1 MSDITTVW
9 LDDGSAGD
17 WQIAQG
23 DLLNGNDLYT
33 AIYISLFTDRL
44 ARDDDD
50 LDGGSDR
57 RGWWG
62 DAGESVPIGSRLW
75 LLRRQKL
82 TTAVAIKAEDFANEA
97 VQWLIDDGVVSAIT
111 TTAQIIYPRT
121 LVLTLNYQEPGKANA
136 NVKFAWVW
144 ES

>member
-1 MSDITTVW
+1 MTDITTVW
-9 LDDGSAGD
+9 RADGTAGD
-17 WQIAQG
+17 WQVALG
-23 DLLNGNDLYT
+23 DLQNGSDLNT

-44 ARDDDD
+44 AREDDD
-50 LDGGSDR
+50 LDGSADR

-62 DAGESVPIGSRLW
+62 DDGESEPIGSRLW

-82 TTAVAIKAEDFANEA
+82 TTAVAMKAEDYANEA
-97 VQWLIDDGVVSAIT
+97 VSWLMTDGVVSGIN

-121 LVLTLNYQEPGKANA
+121 LVLTLNYQEPGKDKV

-144 ES
+144 EQ

>member
-17 WQIAQG
+17 WQAVQG
-23 DLLNGNDLYT
+23 DLLSGSDLAT
-33 AIYISLFTDRL
+33 AIYISLFTDRQ

-50 LDGGSDR
+50 LDGNSDR

-62 DAGESVPIGSRLW
+62 DLGEDVPIGSRLW

-82 TTAVAIKAEDFANEA
+82 TTAVAIKAEDFANES

-121 LVLTLNYQEPGKANA
+121 LVLTLNYQEPGKDKT

>member
-1 MSDITTVW
+1 MTDITTVW
-9 LDDGSAGD
+9 RADGTAGD
-17 WQIAQG
+17 WRVAQG
-23 DLLNGNDLYT
+23 DLQNGSDLNT

-44 ARDDDD
+44 AREDDD
-50 LDGGSDR
+50 LDGNADR

-82 TTAVAIKAEDFANEA
+82 TTAVAMKAEDYANEA
-97 VQWLIDDGVVSAIT
+97 VSWLMTDGVVSGINT
-111 TTAQIIYPRT
+111 TVQIIYPRT
-121 LVLTLNYQEPGKANA
+121 LVLTLNYQEPGKDKA

-144 ES
+144 EQ

>member
-9 LDDGSAGD
+9 LDDGSVGD
-17 WQIAQG
+17 WQVAQG

-50 LDGGSDR
+50 LDGSSDR

-62 DAGESVPIGSRLW
+62 DDGESVPIGSRLW

-144 ES
+144 EQ

>member
-1 MSDITTVW
+1 MTDITTVW
-9 LDDGSAGD
+9 RADGTAGD

-23 DLLNGNDLYT
+23 DLQSGSDLST
-33 AIYISLFTDRL
+33 AIYISLFTDRQ

-50 LDGGSDR
+50 LDGSDR

-62 DAGESVPIGSRLW
+62 DSGESVPIGSRLW

-97 VQWLIDDGVVSAIT
+97 VSWLIEDGVVSAIS
-111 TTAQIIYPRT
+111 TTAQMIYPRT
-121 LVLTLNYQEPGKANA
+121 LVLTLTYQEPGKDKA

-144 ES
+144 EQ

>member
-9 LDDGSAGD
+9 LADGSAGD
-17 WQIAQG
+17 WQVGQG
-23 DLLNGNDLYT
+23 DLQNGSDLST

-50 LDGGSDR
+50 LDGSRDR

-62 DAGESVPIGSRLW
+62 DAGERVAIGSRLW

-82 TTAVAIKAEDFANEA
+82 TPAVAVKAEDYANEA
-97 VQWLIDDGVVSAIT
+97 VRWLIDDGVVSAIS

-121 LVLTLNYQEPGKANA
+121 LILTLNYQEPGKDKA

-144 ES
+144 EQ

>member
-17 WQIAQG
+17 WQVMQG

-33 AIYISLFTDRL
+33 AIYISLFTDRQ

-50 LDGGSDR
+50 LDGSRDR

-62 DAGESVPIGSRLW
+62 DLGEDVPIGSRLW

-97 VQWLIDDGVVSAIT
+97 VRWLIDDGVVSAIT

-121 LVLTLNYQEPGKANA
+121 FVLTLNYQEPGEDKA

>member
-1 MSDITTVW
+1 M
-9 LDDGSAGD
+9 
-17 WQIAQG
+17 
-23 DLLNGNDLYT
+23 
-33 AIYISLFTDRL
+33 
-44 ARDDDD
+44 
-50 LDGGSDR
+50 
-57 RGWWG
+57 
-62 DAGESVPIGSRLW
+62 PIGSRLW

-144 ES
+144 EQ